1 MDEVIRK
8 SILEV
13 LYEAYRKPKGRL
25 HRVTFPLLVRLVKD
39 KVQCEREDVRRELS
53 NLQKKKLIEE
63 KKEKYHAYG
72 SAKPIPGYSIS
83 YELSGSGIDIFER
96 PTKYDSM
103 TPMFGFN
110 HKIRVLSIT
119 DNFKS
124 SNDYY
129 GVFQPKM
136 CFLPKDAD
144 VKVGD
149 KLQFIE
155 AEKVLDEKIAGEVD
169 KYLGVG
175 MGTDHIEVK
184 WRNVGSQGMPSGNV
198 HIENSHIY
206 APVTMGNQN
215 TITANLTYNTKTD
228 IDKIQ
233 EMIQQQ
239 LSLSEETRSKLKELI
254 SQDLPPILENPNK
267 EQTGG
272 LISKITGIGQTW
284 LVPII
289 TQLVAAYFQHQ
300 LKF

>member
-1 MDEVIRK
+1 MDEQIRTT
-8 SILEV
+8 ILEV
-13 LYEAYRKPKGRL
+13 LYEAYRRPKGRL
-25 HRVTFPLLVRLVKD
+25 HHVTFPILERLVRN
-39 KVQCEREDVRRELS
+39 KVECEREDVKRELS
-53 NLQKKKLIEE
+53 NLLKKKLVEE
-63 KKEKYHAYG
+63 KKEKYQTYG
-72 SAKPIPGYSIS
+72 AAKPIPGYSTS
-83 YELSGSGIDIFER
+83 YELSGIGIDIFER

-110 HKIRVLSIT
+110 QQIRVLSVS
-119 DNFKS
+119 DSFNS
-124 SNDYY
+124 SKDYY
-129 GVFQPKM
+129 GVFQPKV
-136 CFLPKDAD
+136 CLLPADAD

-149 KLQFIE
+149 KIQLIE
-155 AEKVLDEKIAGEVD
+155 GEKVLDEKVAGEID

-175 MGTDHIEVK
+175 MGMNHIEVK
-184 WRNVGSQGMPSGNV
+184 WRNATSQGIPSGSV

-228 IDKIQ
+228 IEKIQ
-233 EMIQQQ
+233 GIIQQQ
-239 LSLSEETRSKLKELI
+239 LSISEEIRNKLKELI

-272 LISKITGIGQTW
+272 LISKITNIGQTW